1 MGEWGDQPVRKLAT
15 IPTAVVTRYPRVR
28 EMVLNAGFGGEDL
41 LVEIVSAAMNEG
53 ADGLHERSV
62 GDADGTM
69 QYECEW
75 EMIRGKG
82 MIN

>member
-1 MGEWGDQPVRKLAT
+1 MENV
-15 IPTAVVTRYPRVR
+15 
-28 EMVLNAGFGGEDL
+28 N
-41 LVEIVSAAMNEG
+41 AAMNECADDGRSEGG
-53 ADGLHERSV
+53 ADEMR
-62 GDADGTM
+62 